1 MFFRKHLTT
10 YTMST
15 NPKMVAIQGESGS
28 HSEVAAQ
35 ELLGFDVSLDYCD
48 SIAATVESVLE
59 KTATCALLPLENTT
73 AGIIQPV
80 WDHFLRMPSGQQTMV
95 ATKEIRHRVSFVGA
109 ARKGADLKKRR
120 ILAHPVA
127 QAQCGAFLS
136 RGKWEVVACH
146 DTAGAARLVSKKR
159 KYASHAALCPEAAAN
174 HYGLEIFDHH
184 CGDEKDTWTR
194 FVLLELRTLE
204 PLPDDN
210 HAILLVTLSH
220 TPGALAVVLGKLADN
235 EVNLSSVHSRAVP
248 GQPGKYHIF
257 MEVECGASDPRLV
270 RSFDALPPSLS
281 TQFYKLGS
289 YKADSWDR

>member
-1 MFFRKHLTT
+1 MRKPLTT

-15 NPKMVAIQGESGS
+15 NSKMVAIQGESGS
-28 HSEVAAQ
+28 HSDVAAQ
-35 ELLGFDVSLDYCD
+35 ELLGFDVSLDHCD
-48 SIAATVESVLE
+48 SIAATFESVLE

-80 WDHFLRMPSGQQTMV
+80 WDHFLGMPLGRQTMV
-95 ATKEIRHRVSFVGA
+95 ATKEIRHRVGFVA
-109 ARKGADLKKRR
+109 ARRKGADLKNRR
-120 ILAHPVA
+120 ILSHPVA

-159 KYASHAALCPEAAAN
+159 QYASHAALCPQAAAD

-194 FVLLELRTLE
+194 FVLLEPRPLE

-220 TPGALAVVLGKLADN
+220 TPGALSVVLSKLADN

-248 GQPGKYHIF
+248 GQPGQYHIF
-257 MEVECGASDPRLV
+257 MEVECGASDPRLI
-270 RSFDALPPSLS
+270 RSFDALPSSFS
-281 TQFYKLGS
+281 TRFYKLGS